1 MSGWQAV
8 ENFGW
13 QAARFG
19 TKQQYVAF
27 AEGNFI
33 GAGRAFGGQRE
44 NAAAFKGLEAVFEI
58 LMYRQFGKLVIIQT
72 ARFILD
78 ESRGK
83 PSGLTKC
90 KSAPVLAHRRMI
102 LPVLGGISGWYKTM
116 VNI

>member
-1 MSGWQAV
+1 MSGRQAV
-8 ENFGW
+8 ENFGR

-19 TKQQYVAF
+19 AKQQHVAF
-27 AEGNFI
+27 AEGNFV

-44 NAAAFKGLEAVFEI
+44 NTAAFECLEAVFEI
-58 LMYRQFGKLVIIQT
+58 LMYRQFGKLVIIQ
-72 ARFILD
+72 AR
-78 ESRGK
+78 
-83 PSGLTKC
+83 GLTKC